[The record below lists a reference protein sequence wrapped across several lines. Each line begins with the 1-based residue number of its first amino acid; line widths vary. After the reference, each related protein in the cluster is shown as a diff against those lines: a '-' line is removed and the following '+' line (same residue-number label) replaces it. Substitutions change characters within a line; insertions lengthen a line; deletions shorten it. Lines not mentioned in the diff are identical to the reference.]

1 MSLINDAL
9 KKAQKLQTQ
18 QTTAP
23 ATPPAPAGASAAAP
37 SVVAR
42 RSNPVKFETILLGL
56 VALVVVL
63 VGVTVI
69 AVLVF
74 KKETKPVVASA
85 PHATTPAPAVLSA
98 AAAAASA
105 APSAPASTLPVEAGA
120 PSAEHAAKPATTG
133 PAPATAPTTT
143 PVSPPAATAVAPS
156 PQPPASPAPAPVV
169 AAPPE
174 TEPPPADIAQSEPP
188 ATNQAARSF
197 PPAGPHQDHKI
208 LALINNLHVTGVRV
222 AGDDSKVLM
231 NNRVYRVNDM
241 IDYELGV
248 KLTGVSTTALTF
260 VDENGIVYTR
270 SL

>member
-1 MSLINDAL
+1 
-9 KKAQKLQTQ
+9 
-18 QTTAP
+18 
-23 ATPPAPAGASAAAP
+23 
-37 SVVAR
+37 VVAR
-42 RSNPVKFETILLGL
+42 RGNPIKFETILLGL

-85 PHATTPAPAVLSA
+85 PHATTPAPAV
-98 AAAAASA
+98 
-105 APSAPASTLPVEAGA
+105 PSAPASTPPVAASA
-120 PSAEHAAKPATTG
+120 PSAEPAAKPATTG
-133 PAPATAPTTT
+133 PAPATAPTTP

-156 PQPPASPAPAPVV
+156 PQPPASPPPAPVV
-169 AAPPE
+169 AAPVSAPTGE
-174 TEPPPADIAQSEPP
+174 PPAPAVSAQITTATATAAPAATEPPPADVARSEPP
-188 ATNQAARSF
+188 ATNSSARSF